1 MTLHERMAHL
11 DEEGEAYEV
20 SISTPEGAGIR
31 APVMHH
37 SERWICTA
45 TGSGKPE
52 VWTAVDKIDRIAIYL
67 LP

>member
-1 MTLHERMAHL
+1 MTPHERMEKL
-11 DEEGEAYEV
+11 DENGDAYEV
-20 SISTPEGAGIR
+20 TITTPTDTYLR

-45 TGSGKPE
+45 QGSEAPE
-52 VWTAVDKIDRIAIYL
+52 VWTNMEKVDRIVIHI